1 MPRKAFMADLQV
13 ASDKKAH
20 GIQTVARGEN
30 DEDINIL
37 FAPPSGLPIEIGLL
51 VVPGKSK
58 YTKSYHF
65 VWYIMVNCN
74 RC

>member
-13 ASDKKAH
+13 ASDKKAQ

-51 VVPGKSK
+51 VVPGKFQNTDK
-58 YTKSYHF
+58 LLCPDLVF
-65 VWYIMVNCN
+65 LF
-74 RC
+74 